1 MLKLPK
7 VWTKLLRKIQLQNH
21 IGGLRKII
29 IDGRLQLVG
38 HLQPVDHL
46 QHEDRQRLILQ
57 LQQQDERQQEKQ
69 LQQNKL
75 Q

>member
-38 HLQPVDHL
+38 HLQLEDQL

-57 LQQQDERQQEKQ
+57 LQQQDGRQQEKQ
-69 LQQNKL
+69 LLQNKL

>member
-7 VWTKLLRKIQLQNH
+7 VWTKLLKKIQLQNH
-21 IGGLRKII
+21 IGGLRKIY

-38 HLQPVDHL
+38 HLQLVDQL

-69 LQQNKL
+69 LLQNKL

>member
-7 VWTKLLRKIQLQNH
+7 VWTKLLKKIQLQNH

-29 IDGRLQLVG
+29 IDGRLQL
-38 HLQPVDHL
+38 VDHL

-69 LQQNKL
+69 LLQNKL